1 MIRNILPD
9 DKTVFLSMA
18 KDFYSSD
25 AVAHNVESRIL
36 EAVFDAAVSKSPYIR
51 ALIIEDGNNPVGFA
65 LLSFSFA
72 TEVGGLSVQLEDLY
86 ISDTCRG
93 KGLGSKF
100 MAFMESE
107 YPSAKR
113 FRLEVAKDNTGA
125 IDLYRRLGY
134 EVLEYVQMVKDG
146 HNEEKGRSQ

>member
-1 MIRNILPD
+1 MIRDITQED
-9 DKTVFLSMA
+9 RGIFLSMA
-18 KDFYSSD
+18 QSFYSSD
-25 AVAHNVESRIL
+25 AVAHNVEGHIL
-36 EAVFDAAVSKSPYIR
+36 EEVFDAATSNSPYIR
-51 ALIIEDGNNPVGFA
+51 ALIIEYEDKPVGFA

-72 TEVGGLSVQLEDLY
+72 TEVGGMVVQLEDLY

-100 MAFMESE
+100 MAFMERE

-125 IDLYRRLGY
+125 IDLYSRLGY
-134 EVLEYVQMVKDG
+134 ELLEYLQMVKDV
-146 HNEEKGRSQ
+146 